1 MKENKLSKEELE
13 LYLNF
18 KPTTICDYQNYLRLI
33 SDAYFEMVSQTQMLQ
48 QELEGIQNYFA
59 KMTMQMFFTKALAT
73 INLLDGVGYVGRTC
87 TLPPIHDHSLLFIIA
102 RNFCET
108 VAAYEVLF
116 LLPDTNEKRVI
127 LENLFICSGNR
138 YQLRLFSESMHTKYS
153 NEYSIVNK
161 NIKVTK
167 AQIKNTSYYKSL
179 SLEQQENI
187 KSAIRT
193 KNYKLLLLDDE
204 VKIMSWQ
211 ECLNHFVSENDI
223 MDRIYTYFSLHT
235 HPSIRGM
242 EQFDAAYEMVN
253 PESTNLSI
261 VACQSIISFMSMFL
275 QEYIKLFPKAKEVF
289 DQKSD
294 FEKRLLTMYDYRK
307 NK

>member
-13 LYLNF
+13 LYQSF
-18 KPTTICDYQNYLRLI
+18 KLTTICDYQNYLRLI
-33 SDAYFEMVSQTQMLQ
+33 SDVYFEMIRQTQTLQ

-87 TLPPIHDHSLLFIIA
+87 TLPLIQDHSLLFIIA

-108 VAAYEVLF
+108 IAAYEVLF
-116 LLPDTNEKRVI
+116 LLPDTKDKRVI
-127 LENLFICSGNR
+127 LENLFLSSGYG
-138 YQLRLFSESMHTKYS
+138 YQLRLFSESMQ
-153 NEYSIVNK
+153 NRNAEYNDVTQTIQNTQT
-161 NIKVTK
+161 NIL
-167 AQIKNTSYYKSL
+167 NTNYYKSL
-179 SLEQQENI
+179 SLKQQKNI
-187 KSAIRT
+187 EKAIFL

-204 VKIMSWQ
+204 VKILSWQ
-211 ECLNHFVSENDI
+211 ECLNHYVSSNGI
-223 MDRIYTYFSLHT
+223 MDKIYTYFSLHA

-242 EQFDAAYEMVN
+242 EQFDAAYEIVN
-253 PESTNLSI
+253 PKSTNLSI

>member
-1 MKENKLSKEELE
+1 MENGKLSKEEFE
-13 LYLNF
+13 LYKSFEPN
-18 KPTTICDYQNYLRLI
+18 TIGNCQNYLRLI
-33 SDAYFEMVSQTQMLQ
+33 SNVYFEVIRQTQTLQ
-48 QELEGIQNYFA
+48 QELEGTQNYFA
-59 KMTMQMFFTKALAT
+59 KITMQMFFTKALAT

-116 LLPDTNEKRVI
+116 LLPDTKEKRVV
-127 LENLFICSGNR
+127 LENLFLSSGYG
-138 YQLRLFSESMHTKYS
+138 YQLRLFSEVMQNKYS
-153 NEYSIVNK
+153 NEYDIVNK
-161 NIKVTK
+161 NIQVTK
-167 AQIKNTSYYKSL
+167 AKMKNTSYYKSL
-179 SLEQQENI
+179 SSEQQDNI
-187 KSAIRT
+187 KYAIRT
-193 KNYKLLLLDDE
+193 KNYKLLLLDNE
-204 VKIMSWQ
+204 VRSMSWQ
-211 ECLNHFVSENDI
+211 ECLNHFVRSNDI
-223 MDRIYTYFSLHT
+223 MDKIYTYFSLHA

-275 QEYIKLFPKAKEVF
+275 QEYIKLFPRAKEVF
-289 DQKSD
+289 DKKTD
-294 FEKRLLTMYDYRK
+294 FEKCLLTMYDYRK

>member
-1 MKENKLSKEELE
+1 MKEGKLSKEELE
-13 LYLNF
+13 LYQIF
-18 KPTTICDYQNYLRLI
+18 KLTTICNCQNYLRLI
-33 SDAYFEMVSQTQMLQ
+33 SDVYFEMIRQTQTLQ

-87 TLPPIHDHSLLFIIA
+87 TLPLIQDHSLLFIIA

-116 LLPDTNEKRVI
+116 LLPDTKEKRVI
-127 LENLFICSGNR
+127 LENLFLSSGYG
-138 YQLRLFSESMHTKYS
+138 YQLRLFSEAMQ
-153 NEYSIVNK
+153 NK
-161 NIKVTK
+161 NTKEYNDVT
-167 AQIKNTSYYKSL
+167 QTIQNTQTNIFNTNYYKSL
-179 SLEQQENI
+179 SSKQQKKIE
-187 KSAIRT
+187 KAIFSN
-193 KNYKLLLLDDE
+193 NYKLLLLDDE
-204 VKIMSWQ
+204 VKIVSWQ
-211 ECLNHFVSENDI
+211 ECLNYFVSANDI
-223 MDRIYTYFSLHT
+223 MNRIYTYFSLHA

-253 PESTNLSI
+253 PGSTNLST
-261 VACQSIISFMSMFL
+261 VACRCIISFMSMFL

-294 FEKRLLTMYDYRK
+294 FEQRLLTMYDYRK